1 MDQAEETVSR
11 LKSPEPAAFLT
22 FTRGALAFTQGQ
34 YDRAQELLLEATE
47 RFRAIGS
54 GALVW
59 YLGWLGFAY
68 AAGNNA
74 GKARAVM
81 EELERL
87 VLALPG
93 PESAGESLVFLVQLA
108 LLVDDRA
115 RIARHA
121 PALAP
126 LAGRFHDLLVDRL
139 LGEIALRNNDY
150 VTAERYLSAAEAVA
164 RREPL
169 VWELART
176 LEAQAELAL
185 AHGSVPS
192 SAEVRNL
199 LAEAASQYDLV
210 QNRAE
215 AERLRGRLAGEPAA
229 SASDRLSDLTPRET
243 DVLRLLATGRSN
255 RDIAATLFLSEKTV
269 EHHISRLYGKLGVEN
284 RAAATA
290 YAIHHH
296 LT

>member
-1 MDQAEETVSR
+1 VLR
-11 LKSPEPAAFLT
+11 LGSPEPAAFLI

-34 YDRAQELLLEATE
+34 YDRAQELLFEATE
-47 RFRAIGS
+47 RFRAIGT

-68 AAGNNA
+68 AAGDNTD
-74 GKARAVM
+74 KARVVM
-81 EELERL
+81 DELERL

-93 PESAGESLVFLVQLA
+93 PESAGESIVFLVQLA
-108 LLVDDRA
+108 LLLDDRA
-115 RIARHA
+115 RIARHS

-139 LGEIALRNNDY
+139 LGQIAMLNRDH
-150 VTAERYLSAAEAVA
+150 TAAERYLLDAESIA

-176 LEAQAELAL
+176 LEARAELAI
-185 AHGSVPS
+185 ARGSSPS
-192 SAEVRNL
+192 SAEVRAL
-199 LAEAASQYDLV
+199 LEEATSQYDLM
-210 QNRAE
+210 QNQVE
-215 AERLRGRLAGEPAA
+215 ANRLRRRPAGQSPDAAPERLSG
-229 SASDRLSDLTPRET
+229 LTPREI
-243 DVLRLLATGRSN
+243 DVLRLLASGKSN
-255 RDIAATLFLSEKTV
+255 RDIAAELFLSEKTI
-269 EHHISRLYGKLGVEN
+269 EHHISRIYGKTGVEK

-290 YAIHHH
+290 YAIRHN